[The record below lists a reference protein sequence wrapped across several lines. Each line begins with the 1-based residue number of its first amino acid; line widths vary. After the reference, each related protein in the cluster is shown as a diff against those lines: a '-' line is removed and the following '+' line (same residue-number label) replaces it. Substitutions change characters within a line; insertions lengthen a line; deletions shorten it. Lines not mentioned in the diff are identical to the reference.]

1 MVLPVL
7 PVKSQ
12 SVALGCRS
20 HSPAMK
26 TRPCVLTIP
35 DECGIA
41 VAAIQ
46 SGKCIHV
53 HVIISQAL
61 VLPTPSANGEMAR
74 FMSNARERVRKSI
87 GQNPPALVSQMVPLH
102 LRYRPMPIPRMHGI
116 IPNTAIPTNAFCRAD
131 EPAIPFPFEE
141 ARESTHT

>member
-1 MVLPVL
+1 
-7 PVKSQ
+7 
-12 SVALGCRS
+12 
-20 HSPAMK
+20 
-26 TRPCVLTIP
+26 
-35 DECGIA
+35 
-41 VAAIQ
+41 
-46 SGKCIHV
+46 
-53 HVIISQAL
+53 
-61 VLPTPSANGEMAR
+61 MAR

-141 ARESTHT
+141 ARESTHTEKHNVVTAREMPLKVPSRTRGATARSVPLTETVEYA